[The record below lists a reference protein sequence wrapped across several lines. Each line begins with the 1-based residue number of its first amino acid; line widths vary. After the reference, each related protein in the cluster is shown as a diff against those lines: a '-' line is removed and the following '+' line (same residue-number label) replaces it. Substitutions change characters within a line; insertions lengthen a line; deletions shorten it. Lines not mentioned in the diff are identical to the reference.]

1 MVKLLLVKKRTK
13 TGNESM
19 YLVDKKFVINKIRV
33 DPSYF
38 IHASQ
43 IDWNNS

>member
-19 YLVDKKFVINKIRV
+19 YLVDKKFVIKIKFELIEVISSTLLR
-33 DPSYF
+33 
-38 IHASQ
+38 
-43 IDWNNS
+43 

>member
-19 YLVDKKFVINKIRV
+19 YLVDKKFVIKIKFELIEIISFTLLR
-33 DPSYF
+33 
-38 IHASQ
+38 
-43 IDWNNS
+43 

>member
-13 TGNESM
+13 TENESM

-33 DPSYF
+33 DRSYF

-43 IDWNNS
+43 ID

>member
-19 YLVDKKFVINKIRV
+19 YLVDKKFVIKIKFELIEVISFTLLR
-33 DPSYF
+33 
-38 IHASQ
+38 
-43 IDWNNS
+43 